1 MGAFT
6 MGPVES
12 STEGMTTSP
21 PRNDERAPIRFPEW
35 NAILWE
41 ERPGVARGYTR
52 VIVAFLRHCRQVHA
66 PASIAVARQFIETIN
81 PTIAGFAREALR
93 WFVVEAKRRGKM
105 AEVAAGS
112 DTPRD
117 RSKAEAAPAGREQV
131 GVELGN
137 GGRDGDRSAKEMKL
151 PTRGNCRPNNPPLAR
166 DDLGGADWE
175 RDLVAAL
182 RRKGFLWRTEQT
194 YRGWAGRFA
203 QSLLPRTPY
212 AANGDDVAKF
222 LSGLAVE
229 WRAGASTQKQA
240 LNALVFLMEEALHR
254 SVGEMDFKRAWARR
268 RIPVVLTR
276 GECERVFGELEG
288 TARLMAELMYGTG
301 LRLMEL
307 LRLRVHHLDFERRQ
321 VRVYS
326 GKGDKERIT
335 MLPDALAGRLKE
347 QVERLRGL
355 HESDRAAGL
364 AGVWLPEGLERKY
377 RGAGATWEW
386 QWVFPSREA
395 SVDAAT
401 GIKRRHHVLDG
412 AVQNTIRNAAR
423 RAGID
428 KRVTPHVLRHSFAT
442 HLLEGGADIRTVQEL
457 LGHESV
463 ETTQIY
469 THVIQRPGLGV
480 RSPLD
485 AILR

>member
-1 MGAFT
+1 
-6 MGPVES
+6 
-12 STEGMTTSP
+12 MTNLP

-35 NAILWE
+35 NAVLWE
-41 ERPGVARGYTR
+41 ERPRDARGYTR
-52 VIVAFLRHCRQVHA
+52 VIVEFLRHCRELHA
-66 PASIAVARQFIETIN
+66 PASITVARQFIKGID
-81 PTIAGFAREALR
+81 PAIADFARVALR
-93 WFVVEAKRRGKM
+93 WFVGEAKRRGKI
-105 AEVAAGS
+105 ALVAAGC
-112 DTPRD
+112 DMPRD
-117 RSKAEAAPAGREQV
+117 GNPAEAGSAEREQV
-131 GVELGN
+131 AIEPGE
-137 GGRDGDRSAKEMKL
+137 GGKESDD
-151 PTRGNCRPNNPPLAR
+151 PATETRVLARKACRPGNPPLAR

-194 YRGWAGRFA
+194 YRGWARRFA

-222 LSGLAVE
+222 LSVLAVE

-254 SVGEMDFKRAWARR
+254 SVGEIDFKRAWARR

-276 GECERVFGELEG
+276 GECERLFGELEG
-288 TARLMAELMYGTG
+288 SARLMAELMYGTG

-335 MLPDALAGRLKE
+335 MLPDALVGRLKE

-355 HESDRAAGL
+355 HESDRVAGL

-457 LGHESV
+457 LGHESL

-469 THVIQRPGLGV
+469 THVMQKPGLGV